1 MKIVEQTRDN
11 PLIAS
16 VVLFFILLFGFLL
29 LVKFFDISYPISITT
44 RTVSGELA
52 VVGEGKVDVVP
63 DTASVQAGI
72 VVSEAATIQEAEQK
86 INEINNKIIAALERL
101 GIDKKDIKT
110 SNYSIN
116 PSYDFTPNGRNNIS
130 GYTGN
135 ASLTLTIRKQEL
147 VPQVITAATEAGA
160 NQVYNSGFTVD
171 DPSKYREEAR
181 NKAIQN
187 AKDQARKLSKELGIN
202 LGRVVNIV
210 ESTPGPDR
218 IVPLFAREAGVG
230 GAPDLQPGSQ
240 TITSV
245 VTLYFEKR

>member
-1 MKIVEQTRDN
+1 MRPFSGIFIFALTTILALAIIKTLN
-11 PLIAS
+11 IA
-16 VVLFFILLFGFLL
+16 V
-29 LVKFFDISYPISITT
+29 PISVTS
-44 RTVSGELA
+44 RAVSGELA
-52 VVGEGKVDVVP
+52 VVGEGKVDVIP
-63 DTASVQAGI
+63 DTANVQAGI
-72 VVSEAATIQEAEQK
+72 AAEGKTVKEVEGK
-86 INEINNKIIAALERL
+86 INEINNKIVSALERL
-101 GIDKKDIKT
+101 KIDKKDIKT

-135 ASLTLTIRKQEL
+135 SSLTLTIRKQEL
-147 VPQVITAATEAGA
+147 VPKVITAATEAGA

-181 NKAIQN
+181 DKAIKN
-187 AKDQARKLSKELGIN
+187 AKDQAQKLSKELGIK

-210 ESTPGPDR
+210 ESTPGPDG
-218 IVPLFAREAGVG
+218 IVPLLRGEAGVG

>member
-1 MKIVEQTRDN
+1 MSPLKTYIFILVAT
-11 PLIAS
+11 LIA
-16 VVLFFILLFGFLL
+16 LFLIKQL
-29 LVKFFDISYPISITT
+29 DISYPISVTN
-44 RTVSGELA
+44 RTVSSEFS
-52 VVGEGKVDVVP
+52 VVGEGKVDVIP
-63 DTASVQAGI
+63 DTATVQAGI
-72 VVSEAATIQEAEQK
+72 TAESKTVQEVEGK
-86 INEINNKIIAALERL
+86 INEINNKIVSALERL

-116 PSYDFTPNGRNNIS
+116 PSYDFIPNSRNNIS

-181 NKAIQN
+181 NKAIKN
-187 AKDQARKLSKELGIN
+187 AKDQAQKLSKELGIK

-210 ESTPGPDR
+210 ESAPGPDR
-218 IVPLFAREAGVG
+218 IVPLLSREAGVG

>member
-1 MKIVEQTRDN
+1 MRPFSGIFIFALTTILTLAIIKILN
-11 PLIAS
+11 IA
-16 VVLFFILLFGFLL
+16 V
-29 LVKFFDISYPISITT
+29 PISVTS
-44 RTVSGELA
+44 RAVSGELA
-52 VVGEGKVDVVP
+52 VVGEGKVDVIP
-63 DTASVQAGI
+63 DTANVQAGI
-72 VVSEAATIQEAEQK
+72 AAEGKTVKEVEGK
-86 INEINNKIIAALERL
+86 INEINNKIVSTLERL
-101 GIDKKDIKT
+101 KIDKKDIKT

-116 PSYDFTPNGRNNIS
+116 PSYNFTPNGRNNIS

-135 ASLTLTIRKQEL
+135 SSLTLTIRKQEL
-147 VPQVITAATEAGA
+147 VPKVITAATEAGA

-181 NKAIQN
+181 DKAIQN
-187 AKDQARKLSKELGIN
+187 AKAQAQKLSKELGIK

-210 ESTPGPDR
+210 ESTPGPDG
-218 IVPLFAREAGVG
+218 IVPLLRGEAGVG